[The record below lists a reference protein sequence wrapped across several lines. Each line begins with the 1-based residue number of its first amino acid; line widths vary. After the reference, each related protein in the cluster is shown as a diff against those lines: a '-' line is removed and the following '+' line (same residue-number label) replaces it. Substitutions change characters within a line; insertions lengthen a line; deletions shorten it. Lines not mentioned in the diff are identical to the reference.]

1 MDMDRVRRIMIRPSF
16 HEKSNSNLYNN
27 TVWAG
32 SVPHRDC
39 PGGADTE
46 PRPCQLMPEPLGL
59 WSKFRDSR
67 PGGEPST
74 VKDSMPA
81 DRRQPSPPLRLGLVQ
96 FKPRKA
102 DVAGN
107 LERVRELVLQE
118 GKDHDLVVFPEAC
131 LTGYFLEGGIQEAAV
146 TVEEVAGG
154 LGMPQK
160 DGPDLVLGFFET
172 WRRGIYNSVGY
183 FEAQEA
189 GYRPVHVHRKMFQP
203 NYGMFEEARYADPG
217 TGLSSFD
224 TRFGRLGLL
233 VCEEAWHSLSP
244 TILALDNAEL
254 ILVVSASPAREF
266 PKGTGRPGNLV
277 RWDGLSKGVALEHG
291 VFVAVCQLVGS
302 EGGKVFPG
310 GSVVT
315 GPDGTILARGPLLEE
330 AVVSVA
336 LDGSAIDRA
345 RFETPL
351 LADLRQMLPHLQRA
365 LDLAGRGT
373 ENDEADKEEE
383 KHRKKQV
390 LVTPLGGKGP
400 HRPAARSPRPDD
412 LSALELDLDLV
423 RRTLV
428 DFIKEEVH
436 RRRGFDGVVLG
447 VSGGVDSAV
456 SLYLAVEAL
465 GVDGV
470 VGFRLPYS
478 TSSQDS
484 LEHAALVLEATGVRY
499 ETIDI
504 TPAVDGY
511 IQAVDLELSDQR
523 RGNLAARLR
532 GVTLFDQSAKMGRLP
547 LGTGNKSERLLG
559 YFTWHA
565 DDAPPINPLGDLFK
579 TQVWALARHLGVPD
593 RIVEKPASADLVRG
607 IHDEDELG
615 FSYHKAD
622 PILHWLL
629 HGYRTSE
636 LKRLGFDSAS
646 VDAVWRR
653 LSGTHWKRELP
664 TVAVLSSSAIGEFYL
679 RPVDY

>member
-1 MDMDRVRRIMIRPSF
+1 M
-16 HEKSNSNLYNN
+16 
-27 TVWAG
+27 
-32 SVPHRDC
+32 
-39 PGGADTE
+39 
-46 PRPCQLMPEPLGL
+46 
-59 WSKFRDSR
+59 
-67 PGGEPST
+67 
-74 VKDSMPA
+74 KDLMPA
-81 DRRQPSPPLRLGLVQ
+81 DRREVPPPLRLGLVQ

-107 LERVRELVLQE
+107 LERMRDLVLRE
-118 GKDHDLVVFPEAC
+118 GQDHDLLVFPEAS
-131 LTGYFLEGGIQEAAV
+131 LTGYFLKGGIAEAAV
-146 TVEEVAGG
+146 TMDEVAGG
-154 LGMPQK
+154 LGRGEAG
-160 DGPDLVLGFFET
+160 GPDLVLGFFER
-172 WRRGIYNSVGY
+172 WKRGIYNSVAYLEAEETGY
-183 FEAQEA
+183 H
-189 GYRPVHVHRKMFQP
+189 PVHVHRKMFQP
-203 NYGMFEEARYADPG
+203 TYGMFEEARFADPG
-217 TGLSSFD
+217 TELSSFD
-224 TRFGRLGLL
+224 SRFGRMGLL
-233 VCEEAWHSLSP
+233 VCEEMWHSMPSAV
-244 TILALDNAEL
+244 LALDGAEL

-266 PKGTGRPGNLV
+266 LRGTGRPGNLI
-277 RWDGLSKGVALEHG
+277 RWDGLARSVALEHG

-315 GPDGTILARGPLLEE
+315 GPDGAVLVRGPLLEE

-336 LDGSAIDRA
+336 LDGTAIDRA

-365 LDLAGRGT
+365 LDAAGSGVVGDEDEGEEEEPRRRETPDTPLRGRGH
-373 ENDEADKEEE
+373 
-383 KHRKKQV
+383 HRAPT
-390 LVTPLGGKGP
+390 L
-400 HRPAARSPRPDD
+400 SPRPDD
-412 LSALELDLDLV
+412 ASPLDLDLDLV

-428 DFIKEEVH
+428 DFIKEEVG

-465 GVDGV
+465 GPDGV
-470 VGFRLPYS
+470 MGYRLPYS
-478 TSSQDS
+478 TSSRES
-484 LEHAALVLEATGVRY
+484 LEHAALVLGATGVRY

-504 TPAVDGY
+504 TPAVDAY
-511 IQAVDLELSDQR
+511 IQAVDQELSDLR

-532 GVTLFDQSAKMGRLP
+532 GVTLFDQSARLGRLP

-593 RIVEKPASADLVRG
+593 LIVDKPASADLVRG

-629 HGYRTSE
+629 HGYRPGE
-636 LKRLGFDSAS
+636 LKRLGFDAMA

-664 TVAVLSSSAIGEFYL
+664 TVAVLSSTAIGEFYL
-679 RPVDY
+679 RPVDF